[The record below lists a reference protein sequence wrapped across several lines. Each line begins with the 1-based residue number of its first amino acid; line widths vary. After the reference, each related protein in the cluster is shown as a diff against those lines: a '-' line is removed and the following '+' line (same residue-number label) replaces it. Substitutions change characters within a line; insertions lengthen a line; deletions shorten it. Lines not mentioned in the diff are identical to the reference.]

1 MVAYRALHMR
11 SRGTLKLVTRNI
23 VPRKLEAELA
33 WEILDA
39 GISGFSD
46 QIHFTVV
53 SD

>member
-1 MVAYRALHMR
+1 MVVYRAPHMR

-39 GISGFSD
+39 VISGFSD

>member
-1 MVAYRALHMR
+1 MQ
-11 SRGTLKLVTRNI
+11 SRGTLKLVNRNI

-39 GISGFSD
+39 VGSGFSD

-53 SD
+53 PD